1 MRDRVRARRLIGL
14 AAITALLALAPI
26 GVAAAD
32 SEDTSTVTTI
42 SRDTSEQ
49 PTDSADTSVERL
61 LADISW

>member
-32 SEDTSTVTTI
+32 SEDASTVTTV

-49 PTDSADTSVERL
+49 PTDTADISVERL